1 MSKSWM
7 KRLLLASSLGVALL
21 GFAGTAEAA
30 PRDDIRAAYD
40 QALAAFNEL
49 ELDQAE
55 SILDQAIS
63 AAQSSGAGDDP
74 SLASLH
80 MMKAALI
87 YTNQGDGG
95 SSAIVSE
102 LEKAARLNYFV
113 VVPLEVRSEGMSGY
127 LEQARQRVGAA
138 PTEAILHTPPTGAC
152 DGDLVFEA
160 LLGVPD
166 GGQAALYWRKQ
177 GDTAEPVG
185 EAMDVFSN
193 VATVTIPAAGHEN
206 AIIEYFIFAFDQN
219 SQPVANLGLEEAPL
233 VLDQKCA
240 AGEETPPP
248 GDGDGDGDV
257 AGDGDKGPDK
267 PQDTLL
273 PRVWIGLGVGTGVG
287 LALGEAEKTYEQYFP
302 RNLDFTYGLPQK
314 ACAIA
319 RFWAGDGPLPA
330 TSELFGANAS
340 DPDNGTAFAV
350 YGGDDAANLG
360 NAYNPRECEK
370 RHPVSPG
377 LAPALLH
384 ITPEIQVR
392 VSKRITLSAFG
403 RLQLVTGAQV
413 FRDDPTKPPG
423 DPNNQ
428 QSGTTYWD
436 DVYTASPASNFSDGE
451 LFAFAGG
458 VKFKYFLLDDMSKFR
473 LFVGAFA
480 GGGLARLRVD
490 MGFANDRNGN
500 SVPDDREQW
509 ADAPFDPVTGNYDE
523 ANCVSVW
530 PYNTAGCSEDPS
542 NPDYNLA
549 NNTRLQADTA
559 SRIDTVR
566 LGPVFGGALFG
577 FHYQVVKNFAFYGE
591 IDLGAWFPSAAS
603 FLIDLTIGPMVS
615 F

>member
-7 KRLLLASSLGVALL
+7 KRLLLTSSLGVALL
-21 GFAGTAEAA
+21 GFGATAHAA
-30 PRDDIRAAYD
+30 PRDDIRASYD

-49 ELDQAE
+49 ELDKAE
-55 SILDQAIS
+55 SILQQAIAAAES
-63 AAQSSGAGDDP
+63 AGAGDDP

-87 YTNQGDGG
+87 YTNEGDAG

-113 VVPLEVRSEGMSGY
+113 VVPLEVRSEGMSGF
-127 LEQARQRVGAA
+127 LKQARQRVGAA
-138 PTEAILHTPPTGAC
+138 PTEAILHTPPQAAC

-177 GDTAEPVG
+177 GDTAEPTG
-185 EAMDVFSN
+185 AAMDVFSN
-193 VATVTIPAAGHEN
+193 VATATITAAEHGN
-206 AIIEYFIFAFDQN
+206 GPIEYFIFAFDQN
-219 SQPVANLGLEEAPL
+219 NQPVANLGLEEAPL
-233 VLDQKCA
+233 ILDQQCGA
-240 AGEETPPP
+240 VEEPPP
-248 GDGDGDGDV
+248 GDGDVGDGD
-257 AGDGDKGPDK
+257 AGDGDKTPDK

-287 LALGEAEKTYEQYFP
+287 LALGQAEKTYEQYFP

-319 RFWAGDGPLPA
+319 RYWAGSGDLPPA
-330 TSELFGANAS
+330 AELFGSNPS
-340 DPDNGTAFAV
+340 DPADGTAFAV

-360 NAYNPRECEK
+360 NAYNPRECEQ

-384 ITPEIQVR
+384 LTPEVQVR
-392 VSKRITLSAFG
+392 VSKRITLSAYG

-413 FRDDPTKPPG
+413 FREDPTKPPG
-423 DPNNQ
+423 DPNNM

-436 DVYTASPASNFSDGE
+436 DVYTANPTSNYADGE

-458 VKFKYFLLDDMSKFR
+458 IKFKYFLLDDMSKFR

-480 GGGLARLRVD
+480 GGGFSRLRVD

-509 ADAPFDPVTGNYDE
+509 ADAPFDPVTGEYDE

-542 NPDYNLA
+542 NPDYVLA
-549 NNTRLQADTA
+549 NNTRLQADTS

-566 LGPVFGGALFG
+566 LGPVFAGALFG

-591 IDLGAWFPSAAS
+591 IDLGGWFPDSGS